1 MCSTGYGFP
10 GVYSG
15 HVFIQPRGHVIRLG
29 IGGLFGPRVNP
40 VVRTGIIF
48 IVLVIGHVD
57 ARKIRDGLS
66 CSGAQ
71 VLGARKFLFAGGDSS
86 EAYSTAEFNQ

>member
-48 IVLVIGHVD
+48 IILVIGHVD
-57 ARKIRDGLS
+57 ARKIRDGLFMLLNAS
-66 CSGAQ
+66 IRGREILICRWGLLRRCV
-71 VLGARKFLFAGGDSS
+71 VLRG
-86 EAYSTAEFNQ
+86 